1 MGVYRARTTI
11 RVVDQPNVVVED
23 KDKVRWVTL
32 NRPERLNAITWPMM
46 EDLVEVLERSTD
58 DDAVRVLVFRGAG
71 RAFSSGDDIGEG
83 MGERRGGG
91 DPEAINA
98 HRGLHY
104 ELVKRLLE
112 LPKPAVA
119 AIHGRCHG
127 AAWVL
132 SLACDFR
139 VGTSDAIVGDI
150 RAQRAIF
157 AGQGAPLLL
166 PRLIGQ
172 SRAMDLLL
180 TGRVIDANE
189 AERIGY
195 FARIWPAEAFADELD
210 SFLKE
215 LATGPT
221 KTYAAWKL
229 AVNRSVLLEI
239 DAYTDYER
247 QLTSLVRETADYTEG
262 RASFREKR
270 APVYR
275 GN

>member
-1 MGVYRARTTI
+1 M
-11 RVVDQPNVVVED
+11 DQQAGVVVQD
-23 KDKVRWVTL
+23 KDSVRWVTL

-46 EDLVEVLERSTD
+46 EDLVDVVERSTD

-83 MGERRGGG
+83 MGERRRTGA
-91 DPEAINA
+91 DPEGINA

-139 VGTSDAIVGDI
+139 VGQSDALVGDI
-150 RAQRAIF
+150 RAQLAIF

-172 SRAMDLLL
+172 SRAMDLLM
-180 TGRVIDANE
+180 TGRVIDAVE

-195 FARIWPAEAFADELD
+195 FAHIWTAETFDGELHK
-210 SFLKE
+210 FLEE
-215 LATGPT
+215 LASGPT

-229 AVNRSVLLEI
+229 AVNRSLLLEL

-247 QLTSLVRETADYTEG
+247 QLTASVRNTADYTEG

-270 APVYR
+270 APTYR
-275 GN
+275 GS

>member
-1 MGVYRARTTI
+1 M
-11 RVVDQPNVVVED
+11 DQQSAVIVED
-23 KDKVRWVTL
+23 KDSVRWVTL

-46 EDLVEVLERSTD
+46 EDLVDVVERSTD
-58 DDAVRVLVFRGAG
+58 DDALRVLVFRGAG

-83 MGERRGGG
+83 MGERRGG
-91 DPEAINA
+91 DPEGINA

-139 VGTSDAIVGDI
+139 VGESDAIVGDI

-172 SRAMDLLL
+172 SRAMDLLM
-180 TGRVIDANE
+180 TGRVIDAGE

-195 FARIWPAEAFADELD
+195 FAHIWPPETYQQDLD
-210 SFLKE
+210 KFLQE
-215 LATGPT
+215 LAAGPT

-229 AVNRSVLLEI
+229 AVNRSVLLEL
-239 DAYTDYER
+239 DAYTDYEHH
-247 QLTSLVRETADYTEG
+247 LTSLVRSTADYVEG

-270 APVYR
+270 APTYQ